1 MAQFAVNAG
10 RLDPYKN
17 FKFWAGR
24 DFVIVTGAW
33 TNMSIE
39 HAARTGAD
47 KGAVALAVHPL

>member
-1 MAQFAVNAG
+1 MAQFTVSAG

-17 FKFWAGR
+17 FQVLAGR
-24 DFVIVTGAW
+24 DFVIATGAW

-47 KGAVALAVHPL
+47 KGAFALAVHPV